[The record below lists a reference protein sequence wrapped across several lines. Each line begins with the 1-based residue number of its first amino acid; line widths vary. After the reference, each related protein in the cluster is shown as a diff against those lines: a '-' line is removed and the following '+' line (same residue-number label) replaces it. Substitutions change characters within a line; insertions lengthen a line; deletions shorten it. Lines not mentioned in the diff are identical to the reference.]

1 MPAPAEVPPEVPA
14 EPEQAVPVELPVEP
28 EPQAVAEP
36 PAEPEPEQQAA
47 PAEPELQVAPPPPAE
62 PEAAAPP
69 PVQQHPVCTGA
80 LHTAALDNIVPA
92 GHQWEHVKATVA
104 AVWQGQR
111 PEPNRVRC
119 ACVGTAAHAHGAR
132 SSAGLVASA
141 RWRSLAF
148 CRLPT

>member
-1 MPAPAEVPPEVPA
+1 MPA
-14 EPEQAVPVELPVEP
+14 EPPAEP

-47 PAEPELQVAPPPPAE
+47 PATPELRVASPPPAE

-80 LHTAALDNIVPA
+80 LHIAALDNIVPA
-92 GHQWEHVKATVA
+92 GPQWEHVKATVA

-111 PEPNRVRC
+111 PEPNRVRGTC
-119 ACVGTAAHAHGAR
+119 TGVARPAGAGVALAWLPAVGRRALAA
-132 SSAGLVASA
+132 
-141 RWRSLAF
+141 W
-148 CRLPT
+148 RLPLRLPL